1 MLSPEFLCADLLSI
15 QSISWKPFGRELLTR
30 GQQKKTLKILLFKL
44 SETARIKRSCRH
56 VSAIFGAVCLC
67 HQSSLNNFSFR
78 YFPVR
83 PRAMRCSSHKC
94 ISIALVAPKVFHFG
108 YIQHYAS
115 HLTWEAIVI
124 KYIRLIFL
132 GKDSQVEIQF
142 RRTPWQCWIIADQK
156 SFEIWKSQKHGM
168 LKAFRVYEIFSSDN
182 LKIIKLHNLK
192 SGEPKYLKFDIF

>member
-1 MLSPEFLCADLLSI
+1 MSHCFQFSFSQSTNPQGPFLSSEASSVDPLLSN
-15 QSISWKPFGRELLTR
+15 SLFLEFKPFNPLLHTDAVSR
-30 GQQKKTLKILLFKL
+30 VPLPRSPLNTVPILKALWKRAPTKRPAEKSLKILLFKL

-56 VSAIFGAVCLC
+56 VSAKFNAVCLC

-83 PRAMRCSSHKC
+83 PCAMRCSSHKC

-132 GKDSQVEIQF
+132 RKGSQVEIQS
-142 RRTPWQCWIIADQK
+142 RQTP
-156 SFEIWKSQKHGM
+156 
-168 LKAFRVYEIFSSDN
+168 
-182 LKIIKLHNLK
+182 
-192 SGEPKYLKFDIF
+192 